1 MPFIR
6 HSAVLNAIMLASL
19 VAVIAGPIRR
29 FMPWWSPGY
38 IVGASFLIAF
48 EAGVIHQTFR
58 REHMWMSE
66 LLRFL
71 VPEIVVMFVLM
82 RIATTLSFGVATL
95 AEDARRWLYDPLSIF
110 DAPFIVAI
118 LAGLLIGW
126 LAHAA
131 MQNAVELAPHQF
143 ETPAQSDET
152 RLAAIVTEER
162 AAALARVNTRFIV
175 GGALLLLCLA
185 LEAVNIQNIGAA
197 SLPLSAL
204 SAIGALCYLISG
216 FLLYS
221 QARLS
226 LLHARW
232 QLDGARVSAQVT
244 RRWSRTSWL
253 IICGVALAALA
264 LPRAYGLGLLDT
276 IRAVLNVFGYIF
288 AVLGYAVVSFFGLL
302 LLIPAWLMS
311 LFTAEGAATPP
322 VREPLPPLPPP
333 PPEVANEPRL
343 WTALIFWMCMM
354 FLIGYALWIVAQR
367 HPGVWQAVTSR
378 SPLASLL
385 RWFRALWGD
394 TRVWVGQA
402 AQVAQ
407 SRLRRPPRVQAQRA
421 LWLRLSRLAPR
432 ELIRYFYRSTL
443 QRAATHGLTRRPGET
458 PYEYSATLTN
468 ALPDAQPDIAELT
481 DSFVTAQYSPKPI
494 DTEAVRRARGSWE
507 RMRRALRKASER
519 F

>member
-58 REHMWMSE
+58 RDHMWMSE

-131 MQNAVELAPHQF
+131 MQNAVELAPRQF

-343 WTALIFWMCMM
+343 WTALIFWMCML

-367 HPGVWQAVTSR
+367 HPGVWQAVTGR
-378 SPLASLL
+378 GPLASLL
-385 RWFRALWGD
+385 RWLRALWGD
-394 TRVWVGQA
+394 TCVWAGQA
-402 AQVAQ
+402 SQAVQ
-407 SRLRRPPRVQAQRA
+407 SRLRRSRRSIASPQVA
-421 LWLRLSRLAPR
+421 WLRLSRLAPR

-443 QRAATHGLTRRPGET
+443 QRAAAHGLKRRPAET
-458 PYEYSATLTN
+458 PYEYKETL
-468 ALPDAQPDIAELT
+468 AHLLPDAQPDINELT
-481 DSFVTAQYSPKPI
+481 DSFMNAQYSSRLIAPE
-494 DTEAVRRARGSWE
+494 DARRARGPWE
-507 RMRRALRKASER
+507 RMRRALRKASDH
-519 F
+519 